1 MSHTKS
7 ITLGKTL
14 VERVKNN
21 IDLENETQRTCINT
35 LYLTGECDI
44 HQKQIISSLD
54 NKISGYKNQ
63 DIKKYIHDNATLIT
77 REELLEKLVA
87 SKLKCY
93 YCSASVKILYSK
105 VREPLQWTLDR
116 INNYDD
122 HNDLNTVICCLECN
136 LQRRRKNSEKFKFSK
151 QLETKQLVINK
162 IQ

>member
-116 INNYDD
+116 ID
-122 HNDLNTVICCLECN
+122 NDNSHTKENTVVACLKCN
-136 LQRRRKNSEKFKFSK
+136 LKRRRIDADKFYFTKNLSIKK
-151 QLETKQLVINK
+151 QL
-162 IQ
+162 

>member
-116 INNYDD
+116 ID
-122 HNDLNTVICCLECN
+122 NDNSHTKENTVVACLKCN
-136 LQRRRKNSEKFKFSK
+136 LKRRRIDADKFYFTKNLSIKK
-151 QLETKQLVINK
+151 QS
-162 IQ
+162 